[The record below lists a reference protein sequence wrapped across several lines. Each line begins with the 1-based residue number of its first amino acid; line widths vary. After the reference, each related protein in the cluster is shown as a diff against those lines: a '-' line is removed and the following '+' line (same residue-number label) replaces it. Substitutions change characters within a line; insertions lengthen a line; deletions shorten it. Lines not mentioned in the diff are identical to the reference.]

1 MKIMIKTDGLSKYY
15 GKGGEIKAVDEFN
28 LEVYEGETFG
38 LLGPNGAGK
47 TTAVRLL
54 NCIIKPT
61 SGTATVNGY
70 DILEKE
76 DAVKR
81 VTGLLAESPGLY
93 EKLSAHEFLEFM
105 GALYDVP
112 TDILPERI
120 DDLLKLFGLH
130 DRRDHLLEG
139 YSRGKKQKVL
149 IASTLIHDP
158 PILFL
163 DEPTSGLDPRAAHMV
178 KELIEELADTAGK
191 TIFICSHIL
200 PIVEELLT
208 RVLGESLEGRTIYQE
223 FLEEHGEGPHHIGV
237 PTPLPFDA
245 ELEKWERLGIEALQV
260 NRMEAPGE
268 GWAYMD
274 TQGLVGC
281 ILEILSFSRYQ

>member
-1 MKIMIKTDGLSKYY
+1 MRSRNVVIHTERLSKYF
-15 GKGGEIKAVDEFN
+15 GKGGEIKAVDELD

-61 SGTATVNGY
+61 GGTANVNGF
-70 DILEKE
+70 DILKE
-76 DAVKR
+76 ENEVKR

-93 EKLSAHEFLEFM
+93 EKLSAQEFLMFM

-112 TDILPERI
+112 NDILPERI

-130 DRRDHLLEG
+130 DRRDYLLEG
-139 YSRGKKQKVL
+139 YSRGMKQKVL
-149 IASTLIHDP
+149 IASALIHDP

-163 DEPTSGLDPRAAHMV
+163 DEPTSGLDPRAALMV

-200 PIVEELLT
+200 PIVEELCD
-208 RVLGESLEGRTIYQE
+208 RIGIINQGRLVAIGTVDDIIADTGTKT
-223 FLEEHGEGPHHIGV
+223 LEEAFIDITGGV
-237 PTPLPFDA
+237 EEK
-245 ELEKWERLGIEALQV
+245 ELLAWREQKGA
-260 NRMEAPGE
+260 G
-268 GWAYMD
+268 
-274 TQGLVGC
+274 
-281 ILEILSFSRYQ
+281 S